1 MPQQE
6 VEVILTRQLAS
17 CLVMP
22 VFIVGP
28 AGDLLYYNE
37 PAEAIL
43 GHRFDETG
51 EMPVQEWSTVF
62 EPTDAA
68 GAVIPPDQLPLV
80 IALRSR
86 TPAHRDFWLRGLDG
100 TRRHVEVTAFPLVGQ
115 AGRFLGAVALFWE
128 RERA

>member
-17 CLVMP
+17 YLVMP

-28 AGDLLYYNE
+28 TGDLLYYNE

-51 EMPVQEWSTVF
+51 EMPVEEWSTVF
-62 EPTDAA
+62 EPTDSA
-68 GAVIPPDQLPLV
+68 GAILPPEKQPLV
-80 IALRSR
+80 IALRDR
-86 TPAHRDFWLRGLDG
+86 TPAHLDFWLRGLDG
-100 TRRHVEVTAFPLVGQ
+100 ARRHVAVTAFPLEGQ
-115 AGRFLGAVALFWE
+115 AGRFLGAVAIFWE
-128 RERA
+128 KAWA

>member
-17 CLVMP
+17 YLVMP

-28 AGDLLYYNE
+28 TGDLLYYNE

-51 EMPVQEWSTVF
+51 EMPVREWSTVF
-62 EPTDAA
+62 EPTDSS
-68 GAVIPPDQLPLV
+68 GAPLRPEHLPLV
-80 IALRSR
+80 IALRDR

-100 TRRHVEVTAFPLVGQ
+100 KRRHIEATAFPLVGQ
-115 AGRFLGAVALFWE
+115 AGRFCGAVAIFWE
-128 RERA
+128 REQA

>member
-17 CLVMP
+17 YLVMP

-28 AGDLLYYNE
+28 FGDLLYYNE
-37 PAEAIL
+37 PAEAIF

-51 EMPVQEWSTVF
+51 EMPLGEWSTVF
-62 EPTDAA
+62 EPTDAS
-68 GAVIPPDQLPLV
+68 GAVLPPEQLPLV
-80 IALRSR
+80 MALRNR

-100 TRRHVEVTAFPLVGQ
+100 TRRHVAATAFPLVGQ

-128 RERA
+128 KERA

>member
-1 MPQQE
+1 MPQQD

-17 CLVMP
+17 YLVIP
-22 VFIVGP
+22 VFLVGP
-28 AGDLLYYNE
+28 LGDLLYYNE

-51 EMPVQEWSTVF
+51 EMPVGEWSTVF
-62 EPTDAA
+62 EPTDAS
-68 GAVIPPDQLPLV
+68 GAVLPPEELPLV

-100 TRRHVEVTAFPLVGQ
+100 KRRHVAATAFPLVGQ

-128 RERA
+128 KEQS

>member
-17 CLVMP
+17 YLVMP

-28 AGDLLYYNE
+28 TGDLLYYNE

-51 EMPVQEWSTVF
+51 EMPMQEWSTVF
-62 EPTDAA
+62 EPTDSSGAA
-68 GAVIPPDQLPLV
+68 LPPEELPLV
-80 IALRSR
+80 IALRDR
-86 TPAHRDFWLRGLDG
+86 IPAHRAFWLRALDG
-100 TRRHVEVTAFPLVGQ
+100 ARRHVACTAFPLEGQ
-115 AGRFLGAVALFWE
+115 AGRFLGAVAIFWE
-128 RERA
+128 MGWA

>member
-17 CLVMP
+17 YLVIP

-28 AGDLLYYNE
+28 FGDLLYYNE
-37 PAEAIL
+37 PAEGIL

-51 EMPVQEWSTVF
+51 EMSIGEWSTIF
-62 EPTDAA
+62 ESTDAA
-68 GAVIPPDQLPLV
+68 GTVLPPEQLPLV
-80 IALRSR
+80 IALRNR
-86 TPAHRDFWLRGLDG
+86 TPAHLDFWLRGLDG
-100 TRRHVEVTAFPLVGQ
+100 HRRHVAATAFPLVGR

-128 RERA
+128 KVPA

>member
-17 CLVMP
+17 YLVIP

-28 AGDLLYYNE
+28 FGDLLYYNE
-37 PAEAIL
+37 PAEGIL

-51 EMPVQEWSTVF
+51 EMSIGEWSTIF
-62 EPTDAA
+62 ESTDAA
-68 GAVIPPDQLPLV
+68 GTVLPPEQLPLV
-80 IALRSR
+80 IALRNR
-86 TPAHRDFWLRGLDG
+86 TPAHLDFWLRGLDG
-100 TRRHVEVTAFPLVGQ
+100 HRRHVAATAFPLVGQ

-128 RERA
+128 KVPA

>member
-17 CLVMP
+17 YLVMP

-28 AGDLLYYNE
+28 SGELLYYNE

-51 EMPVQEWSTVF
+51 EMAIQEWSTVF
-62 EPTDAA
+62 EPTDSSGTAL
-68 GAVIPPDQLPLV
+68 PPDKLPLV
-80 IALRSR
+80 IALRTR
-86 TPAHRDFWLRGLDG
+86 RPAHRDFWLRGLDG
-100 TRRHVEVTAFPLVGQ
+100 KRRHVAATAFPLVGQ
-115 AGRFLGAVALFWE
+115 AGRFLGAVAIFWE
-128 RERA
+128 RES